1 MKKFLTTIMLMIMF
15 TSASY
20 ANCFRSFEIKSENI
34 SSEYTSDNIK
44 FEQEIDV
51 FKKNLERLNSSYEV
65 TDASLTELFKSID
78 LRDVLIKEIGPV
90 YSEFDITQNFNWMIT
105 KSIIVKSSNYSNLIC
120 NIFYFYKDSK
130 TKKYKLFGFY
140 KPLNNLRN
148 KNVKTTYNE
157 VNKQLTKKFKRRPK
171 KISGRSWDVMY
182 NNNYSFIS
190 SIWRLRKTI
199 DLFIINYDRYS
210 VYNVQYYKFSK
221 LGIKKYRKAD
231 ALYHAERKRK
241 ERKEVKNNIANF

>member
-1 MKKFLTTIMLMIMF
+1 MLMIMF

-51 FKKNLERLNSSYEV
+51 FKKNLERLKVSYEI
-65 TDASLTELFKSID
+65 TEASITELFKSID
-78 LRDVLIKEIGPV
+78 LRDTLIKEIGPV
-90 YSEFDITQNFNWMIT
+90 YVQMDIFQSFNQLVT
-105 KSIIVKSSNYSNLIC
+105 KSIVVRKSNYSNLTC
-120 NIFYFYKDSK
+120 NIFYFYKDVK
-130 TKKYKLFGFY
+130 TKEYKLFGFY

-148 KNVKTTYNE
+148 KNIRTTYNE
-157 VNKQLTKKFKRRPK
+157 VNKQLTKKFKKRPK
-171 KISGRSWDVMY
+171 KINGRSWDIMY
-182 NNNYSFIS
+182 NNNYSFMS
-190 SIWRLRKTI
+190 SIWKLRKTI